1 MSLNYAGRHQ
11 EAIPLMEKAIRLNP
25 LPPAF
30 YYLNLGGAYSRVGRT
45 EEAIAMYKNA
55 IALTPNNVMA
65 YATLAAAYASLDR
78 EDEAKAAAAQV
89 LRINPKFSAKRYA
102 YSLAYKDQSISARFM
117 ELMIKAGLPE

>member
-1 MSLNYAGRHQ
+1 
-11 EAIPLMEKAIRLNP
+11 
-25 LPPAF
+25 
-30 YYLNLGGAYSRVGRT
+30 VGRT

-65 YATLAAAYASLDR
+65 YAALAAAYASLDR

-102 YSLAYKDQSISARFM
+102 YSLAYKDRSISARSM